1 DEAFNP
7 KDAQRYLCRI
17 WSLMRTAFK
26 DNDLQVYGLR
36 VVEPH
41 HDGTPHWHMMLFCNP
56 RQRNQI
62 IEIMRRYA
70 LKEDGDER
78 GAARNRFQAKHL
90 NRGGAA
96 GYIAKYISKNID
108 GYALDGQLDN
118 DTGRPLKDT
127 AAAVTAWASTWRI
140 PQFKTV
146 GLPTMGAYRELRKL
160 PRGVSIA
167 DEFDERV
174 EAARAAA
181 DSGDFALYIS
191 AQGGANV
198 PRDCQTVRVARSPS
212 DDVNEYEEEVERVV
226 GIYAPHLG
234 ARHIHITRTTDWRI
248 VPKVPVVEPL
258 TLKSGIAAP
267 RSPVN
272 NCGKPASSDTS
283 LPAPTP
289 SEQAAAV
296 LKLIE
301 RGVIGWNEPD
311 VVKVLNGALKAGAT
325 RKHRQQ
331 RSNAPLKTSEQAPS
345 ARMSK
350 YERDRIKK
358 IRLDLMQAGVTPERW
373 ELDVLARGTTIIY
386 DSKKFNFP
394 TDDGWS

>member
-1 DEAFNP
+1 MAVKASGRFVPPSAFAAGTGKAFTGAYAWNAPREAVGRERP
-7 KDAQRYLCRI
+7 L
-17 WSLMRTAFK
+17 
-26 DNDLQVYGLR
+26 
-36 VVEPH
+36 
-41 HDGTPHWHMMLFCNP
+41 
-56 RQRNQI
+56 NQ
-62 IEIMRRYA
+62 
-70 LKEDGDER
+70 
-78 GAARNRFQAKHL
+78 
-90 NRGGAA
+90 GGAA

-212 DDVNEYEEEVERVV
+212 DEVNEYEEEVERVV

-267 RSPVN
+267 RS
-272 NCGKPASSDTS
+272 
-283 LPAPTP
+283 
-289 SEQAAAV
+289 ERYQAAAM
-296 LKLIE
+296 
-301 RGVIGWNEPD
+301 
-311 VVKVLNGALKAGAT
+311 GA
-325 RKHRQQ
+325 
-331 RSNAPLKTSEQAPS
+331 
-345 ARMSK
+345 
-350 YERDRIKK
+350 
-358 IRLDLMQAGVTPERW
+358 
-373 ELDVLARGTTIIY
+373 
-386 DSKKFNFP
+386 
-394 TDDGWS
+394 

>member
-1 DEAFNP
+1 QLNHGWNDEAFNP
-7 KDAQRYLCRI
+7 KDAQRYLCSI

-78 GAARNRFQAKHL
+78 GAVRNRFQAKHL

-146 GLPTMGAYRELRKL
+146 G
-160 PRGVSIA
+160 
-167 DEFDERV
+167 
-174 EAARAAA
+174 
-181 DSGDFALYIS
+181 
-191 AQGGANV
+191 
-198 PRDCQTVRVARSPS
+198 
-212 DDVNEYEEEVERVV
+212 
-226 GIYAPHLG
+226 
-234 ARHIHITRTTDWRI
+234 
-248 VPKVPVVEPL
+248 
-258 TLKSGIAAP
+258 
-267 RSPVN
+267 
-272 NCGKPASSDTS
+272 
-283 LPAPTP
+283 
-289 SEQAAAV
+289 
-296 LKLIE
+296 
-301 RGVIGWNEPD
+301 
-311 VVKVLNGALKAGAT
+311 
-325 RKHRQQ
+325 
-331 RSNAPLKTSEQAPS
+331 
-345 ARMSK
+345 
-350 YERDRIKK
+350 
-358 IRLDLMQAGVTPERW
+358 
-373 ELDVLARGTTIIY
+373 
-386 DSKKFNFP
+386 
-394 TDDGWS
+394 

>member
-1 DEAFNP
+1 
-7 KDAQRYLCRI
+7 
-17 WSLMRTAFK
+17 
-26 DNDLQVYGLR
+26 
-36 VVEPH
+36 
-41 HDGTPHWHMMLFCNP
+41 
-56 RQRNQI
+56 
-62 IEIMRRYA
+62 
-70 LKEDGDER
+70 
-78 GAARNRFQAKHL
+78 
-90 NRGGAA
+90 
-96 GYIAKYISKNID
+96 
-108 GYALDGQLDN
+108 
-118 DTGRPLKDT
+118 
-127 AAAVTAWASTWRI
+127 

-272 NCGKPASSDTS
+272 NCGK
-283 LPAPTP
+283 
-289 SEQAAAV
+289 
-296 LKLIE
+296 
-301 RGVIGWNEPD
+301 
-311 VVKVLNGALKAGAT
+311 
-325 RKHRQQ
+325 
-331 RSNAPLKTSEQAPS
+331 
-345 ARMSK
+345 
-350 YERDRIKK
+350 
-358 IRLDLMQAGVTPERW
+358 
-373 ELDVLARGTTIIY
+373 
-386 DSKKFNFP
+386 
-394 TDDGWS
+394 

>member
-1 DEAFNP
+1 
-7 KDAQRYLCRI
+7 
-17 WSLMRTAFK
+17 MRTAFK

-108 GYALDGQLDN
+108 GYALDGQLNN

-174 EAARAAA
+174 EAARAAQTVVI
-181 DSGDFALYIS
+181 LRCIS
-191 AQGGANV
+191 ARRAGQMSRAI
-198 PRDCQTVRVARSPS
+198 VRLSGSPVARRMTLTSMRKKSREWSAFTRRISARVIFISP
-212 DDVNEYEEEVERVV
+212 ER
-226 GIYAPHLG
+226 
-234 ARHIHITRTTDWRI
+234 RT
-248 VPKVPVVEPL
+248 
-258 TLKSGIAAP
+258 
-267 RSPVN
+267 
-272 NCGKPASSDTS
+272 
-283 LPAPTP
+283 
-289 SEQAAAV
+289 
-296 LKLIE
+296 
-301 RGVIGWNEPD
+301 
-311 VVKVLNGALKAGAT
+311 GALC
-325 RKHRQQ
+325 RKF
-331 RSNAPLKTSEQAPS
+331 RSLSP
-345 ARMSK
+345 
-350 YERDRIKK
+350 
-358 IRLDLMQAGVTPERW
+358 
-373 ELDVLARGTTIIY
+373 
-386 DSKKFNFP
+386 
-394 TDDGWS
+394 

>member
-1 DEAFNP
+1 
-7 KDAQRYLCRI
+7 
-17 WSLMRTAFK
+17 
-26 DNDLQVYGLR
+26 
-36 VVEPH
+36 
-41 HDGTPHWHMMLFCNP
+41 
-56 RQRNQI
+56 
-62 IEIMRRYA
+62 MRRYA

-234 ARHIHITRTTDWRI
+234 ARHIH
-248 VPKVPVVEPL
+248 
-258 TLKSGIAAP
+258 
-267 RSPVN
+267 
-272 NCGKPASSDTS
+272 
-283 LPAPTP
+283 
-289 SEQAAAV
+289 
-296 LKLIE
+296 
-301 RGVIGWNEPD
+301 
-311 VVKVLNGALKAGAT
+311 
-325 RKHRQQ
+325 
-331 RSNAPLKTSEQAPS
+331 
-345 ARMSK
+345 
-350 YERDRIKK
+350 
-358 IRLDLMQAGVTPERW
+358 
-373 ELDVLARGTTIIY
+373 
-386 DSKKFNFP
+386 
-394 TDDGWS
+394 